1 MDTFSDIMKRDID
14 KATMTAVEIKAKME
28 EIEMYKELYKNPFWV
43 IVLTY
48 AEILLPIGLLVPI
61 ISALILMK
69 KPQTVDVQ

>member
-1 MDTFSDIMKRDID
+1 MKKDID
-14 KATMTAVEIKAKME
+14 KATMTAAEIKAKMD